1 MSCIFSSNDRPLI
14 QLSKAHLEN
23 GYGVTGTGGGGALV
37 MWDELLIFISLFI
50 FDVVRLFSPQ
60 IELLIFTPLV
70 IAEVAPPYG
79 KDILSP
85 TWGASF

>member
-1 MSCIFSSNDRPLI
+1 MEFFHSLIFSR
-14 QLSKAHLEN
+14 
-23 GYGVTGTGGGGALV
+23 
-37 MWDELLIFISLFI
+37 FI

-79 KDILSP
+79 KDILSA